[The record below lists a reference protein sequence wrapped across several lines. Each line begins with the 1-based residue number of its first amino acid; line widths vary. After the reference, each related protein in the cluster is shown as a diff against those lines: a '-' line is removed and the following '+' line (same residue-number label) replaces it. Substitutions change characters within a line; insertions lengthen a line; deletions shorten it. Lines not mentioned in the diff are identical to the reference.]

1 MVLNYELCG
10 EFYQNSNRWIV
21 KIKTCQIKDVK
32 IQIGP
37 LNSLKNHFGL
47 AQKNPFWPIK
57 VGLNQF
63 KKPTNNMLPDRL
75 ITELPDLSENFETN
89 GPRKSVG

>member
-1 MVLNYELCG
+1 
-10 EFYQNSNRWIV
+10 
-21 KIKTCQIKDVK
+21 
-32 IQIGP
+32 
-37 LNSLKNHFGL
+37 
-47 AQKNPFWPIK
+47 

-63 KKPTNNMLPDRL
+63 KKPANNMLPDRL